1 MGGGTSILNMQS
13 ISYLKYFETLR
24 LMSRVTLIILL
35 ACMPYATLSQAAS
48 PPARWAALMHMAAMV
63 VLSFLACVAFTTAWG
78 QARAVIFVF
87 IFSAMMEVLQN
98 FTPTRTGS
106 WEDVAM
112 NALGCLAGV
121 VMVSGARWLWR

>member
-1 MGGGTSILNMQS
+1 
-13 ISYLKYFETLR
+13 
-24 LMSRVTLIILL
+24 
-35 ACMPYATLSQAAS
+35 
-48 PPARWAALMHMAAMV
+48 MHMAAMV

-98 FTPTRTGS
+98 FTPTRSGS

-121 VMVSGARWLWR
+121 VMVSGADGCGDNQSLT